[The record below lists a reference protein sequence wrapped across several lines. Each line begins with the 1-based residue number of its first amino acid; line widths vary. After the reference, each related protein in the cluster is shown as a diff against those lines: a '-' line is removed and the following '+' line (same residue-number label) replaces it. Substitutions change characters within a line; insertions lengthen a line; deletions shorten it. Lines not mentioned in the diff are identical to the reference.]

1 MKYYAEVL
9 DNVII
14 NIGTYD
20 DQLPKGMVE
29 ITKQQAYEAQV
40 GVTLLTELK

>member
-14 NIGTYD
+14 NLGTYD
-20 DQLPKGMVE
+20 NDLPEGLLE
-29 ITKQQAYEAQV
+29 ITKEQFETIQC
-40 GVTLLTELK
+40 GITLLTEL